1 MKNALQSHLKD
12 QCEKSTISTFDT
24 THLRHL
30 TERSEV
36 DGHLKPMCVTRITM
50 KVIIQAHMI
59 LDIEG
64 HMRTITV
71 NSINHSHIL
80 TGLNIMII
88 PPDITMRIN
97 MNQGLIHLE
106 NLHILQDP
114 GMRMMTGHHT
124 GEKVFLSTGISLRRD
139 ERLDLVVAHIDM
151 RDLLHQK
158 LTETTSSHRVIREEY
173 DSDSDN
179 NDYGA
184 NSDAES
190 IQSVREITDRTS
202 QLSTDHQSDDEQA
215 MTYKEWTDQEKK
227 EYHDR
232 LELVIALLGDEIQM
246 PELIKTPTT
255 SGARGPVVIKTKPE
269 VLPPA
274 PFVSKKFADH
284 LERAESMVEKVD
296 VIKKP
301 KKEKPEGEDPQQT
314 QVEQPSKV
322 QVGLHLRP
330 FNPTWLYKVTK
341 EPWPKRVL
349 PDTAI
354 RQLTVNKEPP
364 LEDYLISRAH
374 VHKVQITSCLQMNA
388 ASHLDWYLIAMN
400 KILTELQEECDDQEP
415 RYKAL
420 QDLRHATAY
429 ANEYITDQAIF
440 NHAGMT
446 NLMREHYLKQMVGL
460 ENEEYNDLITQ
471 PYDSLAAFNGA
482 VDTLLKEKAVRD
494 RCAAFQKMA
503 RDNPTPAQSSTTQK
517 NSDIV
522 QKIYDKKYG
531 KTSTKA
537 SKKPNYGPFDSK
549 GKRKS
554 NIKSDGQWSKSSNTS
569 KSFPFPKPKQH
580 RRKPKKGSYKPKSGG
595 RGRDHN

>member
-1 MKNALQSHLKD
+1 MREINYLN
-12 QCEKSTISTFDT
+12 
-24 THLRHL
+24 LRHNPPPPPDRAERGRWPPE
-30 TERSEV
+30 TYVRYPDYYESYYPSTYDTGYRRPYEDNYREQYQSQPYPYRPQYHDYPTRYYHEDKYESRPYPPREPPYPPRPRYEDDDRSPYRRESFSEYRDQPSKRRKARPGSSTHRYERS
-36 DGHLKPMCVTRITM
+36 P
-50 KVIIQAHMI
+50 
-59 LDIEG
+59 
-64 HMRTITV
+64 
-71 NSINHSHIL
+71 S
-80 TGLNIMII
+80 
-88 PPDITMRIN
+88 P
-97 MNQGLIHLE
+97 
-106 NLHILQDP
+106 
-114 GMRMMTGHHT
+114 
-124 GEKVFLSTGISLRRD
+124 
-139 ERLDLVVAHIDM
+139 
-151 RDLLHQK
+151 
-158 LTETTSSHRVIREEY
+158 ETYRKGRSSHRVIREEY